1 MQGFDFGSYPIG
13 VNFLIFSA
21 AAGMVWIAGARLAR
35 YADQIARATGIGSG
49 IIGLVLLGGI
59 TSLPEIAVGVFAAY
73 SGTPALAVNNL
84 LGGIAMQKAILAG
97 VDGFIGREALTV
109 IAATPGLLLQG
120 AFSTLLLVIVAV
132 AIVTK
137 DYLVGGAGLW
147 SWALLLA
154 YGFSVWK
161 ISVASSRL
169 PWQLREGLKP
179 AEEPAAP
186 VIEEG
191 ARGGRSLRG
200 VARGTIVAALVILAA
215 GFALSS
221 TADAIA
227 DQSGLGAN
235 FIGAAL
241 LALAT
246 SLPELSTVIA
256 AMRLRRYEMAIADIM
271 GTSMFNVMLIFL
283 VDAVYR
289 GPPVLSL
296 AGDFSLLA
304 ALLCILMAMI
314 YLIGLVERNNRTIAR
329 FGVDSLVILAVY
341 AGGMMLLFQLR

>member
-1 MQGFDFGSYPIG
+1 MQGLDFGSYPIG
-13 VNFLIFSA
+13 VNLLIFSV
-21 AAGMVWIAGARLAR
+21 AAGMVWIAGTRVAG
-35 YADQIARATGIGSG
+35 YASQIARATGIGSG

-59 TSLPEIAVGVFAAY
+59 TSLPEIAVGVSAAY

-97 VDGFIGREALTV
+97 VDGFIGKEALTV

-132 AIVTK
+132 AIVTG
-137 DYLVGGAGLW
+137 DYLFGGAGLW
-147 SWALLLA
+147 AWAILLA

-169 PWQLREGLKP
+169 PWQLRNGVQPVQEP
-179 AEEPAAP
+179 AEPASAQGERP
-186 VIEEG
+186 M
-191 ARGGRSLRG
+191 GR
-200 VARGTIVAALVILAA
+200 VVTGTIVAALVILTA

-289 GPPVLSL
+289 GPPVLGL

-341 AGGMMLLFQLR
+341 AGGMVLLFQLR

>member
-1 MQGFDFGSYPIG
+1 MQGLDFANYSIG
-13 VNFLIFSA
+13 INLLVFGI
-21 AAGMVWIAGARLAR
+21 AAGMVWIAGTRVAG

-59 TSLPEIAVGVFAAY
+59 TSLPEIAVGVFSAF
-73 SGTPALAVNNL
+73 SGSPALAVNNL

-97 VDGFIGREALTV
+97 VDGFIGKQALTA

-132 AIVTK
+132 AIVSG
-137 DYLVGGAGLW
+137 DYLFGGAGLW
-147 SWALLLA
+147 AWAILLA

-161 ISVASSRL
+161 ISVASARL
-169 PWQLREGLKP
+169 PWQLREGARP
-179 AEEPAAP
+179 AEAPAP
-186 VIEEG
+186 PGDDG
-191 ARGGRSLRG
+191 AQGEVSLRRLSAG
-200 VARGTIVAALVILAA
+200 TAVAGLVILCA
-215 GFALSS
+215 GFLLSS

-227 DQSGLGAN
+227 EQSGLGAN

-256 AMRLRRYEMAIADIM
+256 AMRLCRYEMAIADIL

-283 VDAVYR
+283 VDAVYS
-289 GPPVLSL
+289 GPAVLGL
-296 AGDFSLLA
+296 AGNFSLLA
-304 ALLCILMAMI
+304 ALLCILMAII
-314 YLIGLVERNNRTIAR
+314 YLIGLVESNNRTIGR
-329 FGVDSLVILAVY
+329 FGVDSLVILVVY
-341 AGGMMLLFQLR
+341 AGGMLLLFQLR